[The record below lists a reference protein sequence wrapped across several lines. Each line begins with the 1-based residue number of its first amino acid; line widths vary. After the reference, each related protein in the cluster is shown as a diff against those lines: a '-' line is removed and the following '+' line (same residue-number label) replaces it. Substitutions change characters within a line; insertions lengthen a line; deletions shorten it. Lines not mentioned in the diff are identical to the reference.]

1 MKKFLSL
8 LAALFIIECFQAHAE
23 KRSVVLERYLT
34 GHVDRSKTVRRSPMQ
49 IPLDVIYDDESRQI
63 EICGV
68 EEMDIQVYLY
78 DEKENPIAYSSTI
91 NSTLDIPDGYSGII
105 SIKIEGESWI
115 ATGIITVY

>member
-78 DEKENPIAYSSTI
+78 ASTI